1 MSLLRYLPENC
12 DELMHDFNQHVQKEN
27 VVMTFSLC
35 TVFCLKHMI
44 DDVLNLLGENSC
56 EAVDKKILIN
66 DDDNLS
72 SLSHSQ
78 AAIQCNVGD
87 TAKGFCYPFCVP
99 DSAIALPHQW
109 RTRMT

>member
-44 DDVLNLLGENSC
+44 DDVLNLLSESYYYYYYSS
-56 EAVDKKILIN
+56 DKDASGSRLDIYLTKSEFN
-66 DDDNLS
+66 
-72 SLSHSQ
+72 
-78 AAIQCNVGD
+78 
-87 TAKGFCYPFCVP
+87 
-99 DSAIALPHQW
+99 
-109 RTRMT
+109 